1 MMKRLVGLLVIGSLV
16 FVACSG
22 AEDAGLDPTGGLSPQ
37 SAMGPGVSIE
47 DALTTDPGQPL
58 LVNGFL
64 YVEQDGTVALVSLMA
79 ESLPPIPGGDQLVVE
94 GLYLD
99 DYQLTESQG
108 FLWSDDPVQV
118 LGVLNDNTLTVSET
132 LSG

>member
-1 MMKRLVGLLVIGSLV
+1 M
-16 FVACSG
+16 
-22 AEDAGLDPTGGLSPQ
+22 
-37 SAMGPGVSIE
+37 
-47 DALTTDPGQPL
+47 
-58 LVNGFL
+58 
-64 YVEQDGTVALVSLMA
+64 
-79 ESLPPIPGGDQLVVE
+79 VE
-94 GLYLD
+94 GLDLD